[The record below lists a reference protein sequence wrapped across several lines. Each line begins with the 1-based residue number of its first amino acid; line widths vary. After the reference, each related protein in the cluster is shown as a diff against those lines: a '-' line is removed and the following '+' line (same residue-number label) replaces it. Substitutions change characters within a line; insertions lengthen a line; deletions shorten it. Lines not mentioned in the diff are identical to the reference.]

1 MTKEDKDALLQEM
14 LETSAFGVLLERVS
28 AYVVNL
34 RVVAFSDAREDRE
47 RIRASDAVNVVRRM
61 FEQFDQAPDMAAL
74 VRRARDAGEA
84 NRIVTALVRARGADE
99 VVKVKSMATEE
110 IGLNEHL
117 EAGADH
123 VGIQVLDGWPEDKL
137 LQVLSELAG
146 RLLG

>member
-61 FEQFDQAPDMAAL
+61 FEQVYASAGDSMPPEF
-74 VRRARDAGEA
+74 RRIFE
-84 NRIVTALVRARGADE
+84 
-99 VVKVKSMATEE
+99 
-110 IGLNEHL
+110 
-117 EAGADH
+117 
-123 VGIQVLDGWPEDKL
+123 
-137 LQVLSELAG
+137 
-146 RLLG
+146 